1 MTTKGDAPRR
11 RRPVY
16 TAAMTRGSCLLFA
29 AWHAVAA
36 LAGGGPQNVLVVV
49 NDSSPDSLELG
60 RHYAAARGIPPRQV
74 CHVSVATN
82 FSMSW
87 PVFTNAVRDPVLRFL
102 GAQGLSNQI
111 DYIVFARDIPYRI
124 FTNAIASNQHAGLTA
139 TMFYGFFTSP
149 DAFVAGCDLAPGSDN
164 PYFGAERSF
173 RHDAAPSGNRLYPS
187 TLLTGFTLDQSKRL
201 VDRAVAGDGAAP
213 AATFHF
219 LHTSDLAR
227 NVQWPH
233 FEPAD
238 FLVRSVP
245 TRLAVETRDANTLG
259 GVSDVAGYLTGF
271 WNVADVTQNG
281 YIAGAFGEH
290 LTSFGGFLFDSGHM
304 SILEWIR
311 AGVAGSY
318 GTVVEPCNYTEKF
331 TDPVFAYWYARGF
344 NLAESQYQS
353 VRHPYQGVLVADP
366 LAAPYATNAP
376 LVTLGGIGPGAVV
389 SNTVTLSV
397 TGTAAAAGARVSRI
411 DLFLDGCFLAT
422 LTNVG
427 PTVGNL
433 ASITAGGITSSY
445 TVLPGDDL
453 FAVAAGLANA
463 VNLAPGPF
471 RATNSGDRVVLVQT
485 NFGSLGSGV
494 ALGSSAHAGLASE
507 LTVGGLATTTNFL
520 DPVYPARR
528 FIAVHGI
535 ANSGDVVRLTVTPAG
550 GTAVTNEIVAAQD
563 ETALSVILRLTNAV
577 NTDAALQATNGVV
590 AKYVDHLYGVDR
602 VEAVLEAR
610 TPGPVGWSN
619 VVDLL
624 VTPVTPGAWLSNS
637 VSFTDHL
644 NDNAVVLRPR
654 GTVLLTAGRPVL
666 AASYALDTT
675 ALPDGPHELLAVA
688 CEGSAVAEQGRVV
701 MPFSVTNH
709 SLACAI
715 VPSTRTVAW
724 GAGFTVDVTTATGAG
739 PVTQLVLFVEGKT
752 GAVLAASSGTFAVGT
767 TGLGAGEVIVQARAD
782 TGGGASVLSR
792 ATHVTVFTDRD
803 GDGMSDQWEY
813 VHFGSETN
821 ATGSADADGDGVA
834 NGEEYFA
841 DTVPTDASSFLA
853 IASASRQSNGLAVVH
868 AARTTRVYR
877 LQVTDSVSGTWQPH
891 ATNFVAPASNAMTWL
906 DAATNALR
914 THRIEVRLP

>member
-1 MTTKGDAPRR
+1 MTAKCDAPQRW
-11 RRPVY
+11 RPGY
-16 TAAMTRGSCLLFA
+16 TAAMTRWSVLFLA

-49 NDSSPDSLELG
+49 NDGSPDSLEMG
-60 RHYAAARGIPPRQV
+60 SHYAAARGIPPRQI
-74 CHVSVATN
+74 CHVNVATN

-87 PVFTNAVRDPVLRFL
+87 AVFTNAVRDPVMRFL

-111 DYIVFARDIPYRI
+111 DYIVFSRDIPYRI
-124 FTNAIASNQHAGLTA
+124 FTNAIASNRHAGLTA

-149 DAFVAGCDLAPGSDN
+149 DAFVDGCDLAPGSDN
-164 PYFGAERSF
+164 PYFGAERPF
-173 RHDAAPSGNRLYPS
+173 RHDDATSGNRLYPS
-187 TLLTGFTLDQSKRL
+187 TILTGFTLDQSKRL
-201 VDRAVAGDGAAP
+201 VDRAVAGDGVAP

-219 LHTSDLAR
+219 LHTYDLAR

-245 TRLAVETRDANTLG
+245 TRLAMATRDANTLG
-259 GVSDVAGYLTGF
+259 GESNVAGYLTGL
-271 WNVADVTQNG
+271 WTVSDVVQNG
-281 YIAGAFGEH
+281 YVAGAFGEH

-304 SILEWIR
+304 SVLEWIR
-311 AGVAGSY
+311 AGAAGSY

-331 TDPVFAYWYARGF
+331 TDPVFANWYARGF
-344 NLAESQYQS
+344 NMAESQYMS
-353 VRHPYQGVLVADP
+353 VRNPYQGVLVADP

-376 LVTLGGIGPGAVV
+376 LVAVGGLAPGAVV
-389 SNTVTLSV
+389 SNTVTISV
-397 TGTAAAAGARVSRI
+397 TGTAAAVGARVSRI
-411 DLFLDGCFLAT
+411 DLFLDGRFLAT

-427 PTVGNL
+427 PTVGNH
-433 ASITAGGITSSY
+433 ASVTAGGITSSY

-471 RATNSGDRVVLVQT
+471 HATNSGDRVVLVQT
-485 NFGSLGSGV
+485 NFGSSGSGV
-494 ALGSSAHAGLASE
+494 ALGFFAQAGFASE
-507 LTVGGLATTTNFL
+507 LTVGGLATTTNLL
-520 DPVYPARR
+520 DPVYPARG
-528 FIAVHGI
+528 FIALHGI

-550 GTAVTNEIVAAQD
+550 GVAVMNELVAAQD
-563 ETALSVILRLTNAV
+563 ETALSVMLRLTNAV

-590 AKYVDHLYGVDR
+590 AKYVDYLYGVDH

-624 VTPVTPGAWLSNS
+624 VTPVTPGAGLSNS

-666 AASYALDTT
+666 TAAHVLDTK

-701 MPFSVTNH
+701 IPFTVTNR
-709 SLACAI
+709 SLACEI

-739 PVTQLVLFVEGKT
+739 PVTQIVLFVEGKSS
-752 GAVLAASSGTFAVGT
+752 AVLAASSGTFAVGT
-767 TGLGAGEVIVQARAD
+767 SGLGAGGVVVQARAD
-782 TGGGASVLSR
+782 AAGGASVLSR
-792 ATHVTVFTDRD
+792 AVCVTVFTDRD
-803 GDGMSDQWEY
+803 GDGLSDQWEY
-813 VHFGSETN
+813 VRFGSETN
-821 ATGSADADGDGVA
+821 ATGDADADGDGVP
-834 NGEEYFA
+834 NRDEYVA
-841 DTVPTDASSFLA
+841 DTVPTDGASFLA
-853 IASASRQSNGLAVVH
+853 MTSVSPHSNGVALVH

-877 LQVTDSVSGTWQPH
+877 LDVTDNLPGIWQPP
-891 ATNFVAPASNAMTWL
+891 ATNFVAPATNVLTWL
-906 DAATNALR
+906 TPATNVLR
-914 THRIEVRLP
+914 AHRIEVRLP